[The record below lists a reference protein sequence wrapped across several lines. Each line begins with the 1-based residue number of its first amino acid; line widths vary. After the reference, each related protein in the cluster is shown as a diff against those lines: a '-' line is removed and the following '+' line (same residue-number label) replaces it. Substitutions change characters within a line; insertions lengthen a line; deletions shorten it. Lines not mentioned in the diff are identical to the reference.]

1 MDINKEIMPEQTQAA
16 EQESESIERAREL
29 FEYEMTEVLLNF
41 KGEMNAL
48 RSRDRA
54 AAVSVGTPK
63 AEVAYT
69 PPEIEL
75 SGVDCPECGE
85 VSLSGESI
93 RADVR
98 VASVE
103 VPPVPEVVIPA
114 QKAVDAQ
121 TAFTVAFSAPPKAA
135 EWAAPEALPVNAE
148 ALYAAAEQ
156 ALLAKQPENAAYELA
171 AKPVSVEVSVP
182 SAEVSLAFEAPV
194 PTQPDLEP
202 APQALFDKA
211 VLELPAVKAQ
221 PAVSR
226 TEFST
231 IQTADCRFELG
242 EVTPAA
248 VGVSVAEAEAVAL
261 PSIRPA
267 DTPRVSVR
275 IVETSA
281 PEIPELPRVKENT
294 APVSI
299 PTVRRVKGGFTA
311 PPKACVS
318 VKNSSAIPVL
328 PDCSG
333 AYKEITETLKSEI

>member
-54 AAVSVGTPK
+54 AAVSVETPK

-121 TAFTVAFSAPPKAA
+121 TAFTVAFSSPPKAA
-135 EWAAPEALPVNAE
+135 EWTAPEALSVNAE

-156 ALLAKQPENAAYELA
+156 ALLAKQPENTAYELA

-182 SAEVSLAFEAPV
+182 SAERILLVTVMPGFI
-194 PTQPDLEP
+194 
-202 APQALFDKA
+202 
-211 VLELPAVKAQ
+211 
-221 PAVSR
+221 SR
-226 TEFST
+226 
-231 IQTADCRFELG
+231 
-242 EVTPAA
+242 
-248 VGVSVAEAEAVAL
+248 
-261 PSIRPA
+261 
-267 DTPRVSVR
+267 
-275 IVETSA
+275 
-281 PEIPELPRVKENT
+281 
-294 APVSI
+294 
-299 PTVRRVKGGFTA
+299 
-311 PPKACVS
+311 ACLS
-318 VKNSSAIPVL
+318 N
-328 PDCSG
+328 
-333 AYKEITETLKSEI
+333 